1 MQKIAKYVFF
11 LLVALSMTG
20 CYNEKQRTLRGYV
33 NAINS
38 DCPIPLGDIARMTEA
53 RYHGNS
59 VEFTYL
65 FSDKIDLE
73 AWKSDDFYQLM
84 LKSFESNT
92 EESFCKLFDA
102 IIDAQADLK
111 VTMKPENPKNDFFG
125 MTLLFV
131 TDSLKAHRP
140 TPLTQDVE
148 SQLQTALS
156 TNRMQLPMHISD
168 GIEWTSVELDK
179 DYYIYY
185 YECDETMCNID
196 EMRSSLVENR
206 TQMVNMILGSNDPS
220 FVKFQSLLVASHRGI
235 RYVYQG
241 NKSGNTAEFTI
252 PCDELKQ

>member
-156 TNRMQLPMHISD
+156 TNRMQLPMHVSN
-168 GIEWTSVELDK
+168 GIEWTRVELDK
-179 DYYIYY
+179 DYYVYY
-185 YECDETMCNID
+185 YECDETVCNID
-196 EMRSSLVENR
+196 EMRSSLSENR
-206 TQMVNMILGSNDPS
+206 TQMVNMILGSNDPT
-220 FVKFQSLLVASHRGI
+220 FVKFQSLLVASNRGI

-241 NKSGNTAEFTI
+241 NKSGKTAEFTI